1 MSSRALLLLNPNARQ
16 VGDESFDIAT
26 ALRGLGLTVTEES
39 IGNPAAIGDIICRHV
54 GAVDRVIIGSGDGT
68 LGASAQALVETGL
81 PLGILPMGT
90 ANNVARTIG
99 ISDDLNEACTVAAGE
114 FSRRIDVGEVNG
126 HCYLTAAS
134 FGLSVAITDALSDE
148 EKSRWGRLAY
158 VMAAARVVT
167 RARRVDAK
175 VQWDGRT
182 LRTRTVQVVVGN
194 GRYYGSALQVAED
207 AAIDDHMLDLYS
219 IEVQRWWQLLAL
231 GPALKRGTLGERDAV
246 RTLRAREFTISTSRP
261 CQIDADGELVGE
273 TPATFRVRP
282 RALTVF
288 CSPPEAP

>member
-26 ALRGLGLTVTEES
+26 ALRALGLTVTEAS
-39 IGNPAAIGDIICRHV
+39 IGNPATIGDTIRRHV
-54 GAVDRVIIGSGDGT
+54 GAIDRVIIGGGDGT
-68 LGASAQALVETGL
+68 LGASAQVMVETGL

-90 ANNVARTIG
+90 ANNLARTIG
-99 ISDDLNEACTVAAGE
+99 IPKDLEAACTVAAGAS
-114 FSRRIDVGEVNG
+114 SRRIDVGEVNG
-126 HCYLTAAS
+126 RCYLTAAS
-134 FGLSVAITDALSDE
+134 FGLSVAITDALSDDA
-148 EKSRWGRLAY
+148 KSRWGRLAY
-158 VMAAARVVT
+158 VFAAARVFA

-175 VQWDGRT
+175 VQWNGRT
-182 LRTRTVQVVVGN
+182 IRTRTVQVVVGN
-194 GRYYGSALQVAED
+194 GRYYGSALQVAND

-231 GPALKRGTLGERDAV
+231 GPALKRGTHGEHNAV
-246 RTLRAREFTISTSRP
+246 HALRAREFTITTSHP
-261 CQIDADGELVGE
+261 CRIDADGELVGE

-288 CSPPEAP
+288 CDAPD